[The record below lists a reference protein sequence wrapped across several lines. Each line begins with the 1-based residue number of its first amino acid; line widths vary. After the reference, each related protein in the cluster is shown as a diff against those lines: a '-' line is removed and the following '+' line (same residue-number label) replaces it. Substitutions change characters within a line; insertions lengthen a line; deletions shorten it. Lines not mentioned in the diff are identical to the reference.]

1 MKLKRKNNKSLLLK
15 VLNSL
20 ITKAFKSFNDA
31 QTAIKAGYVCA
42 HVVGS
47 RLLEKAKAASEI
59 RKIKGGMQ

>member
-1 MKLKRKNNKSLLLK
+1 MK